1 MKMNDDSENNGEQV
15 QPLADVYG
23 FLALCM
29 RYPDPSFLTD
39 EFLDVFEELLVS
51 FALYDQQQEISSYR
65 KSNDKK
71 TFLDDL
77 QVAYTRLFINAAP
90 HLIAPPYGSFYLDGD
105 RTLQGKSTEKTRDF
119 YREYG
124 YDVADR
130 SEPADHIRFELEFL
144 SALLKENQFEA
155 ENTFLTTIF
164 RPWFTQFYNKVLE
177 DKGHP
182 FYRVSLQLI
191 DFFTKEDQ

>member
-1 MKMNDDSENNGEQV
+1 MKMINNPEDDAEQA
-15 QPLADVYG
+15 QPLADVYS

-51 FALYDQQQEISSYR
+51 LGLHDQQKEISTYR
-65 KSNDKK
+65 KSNSKD
-71 TFLDDL
+71 TLLDDL
-77 QVAYTRLFINAAP
+77 QIAYTRLFINAAP

-105 RTLQGKSTEKTRDF
+105 RTLQGKTTRTTRDF

-124 YDVADR
+124 YDITDP

-144 SALLKENQFEA
+144 SALLKENHYEA
-155 ENTFLTTIF
+155 ENTFLTTLF
-164 RPWFTQFYNKVLE
+164 RLWFTQFYNRVLE

-182 FYRVSLQLI
+182 FYRVSVQLI